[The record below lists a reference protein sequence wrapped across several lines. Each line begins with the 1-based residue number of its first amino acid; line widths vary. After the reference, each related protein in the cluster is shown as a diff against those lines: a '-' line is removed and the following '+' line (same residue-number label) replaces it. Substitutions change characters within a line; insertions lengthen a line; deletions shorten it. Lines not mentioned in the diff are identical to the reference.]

1 MNKKKIA
8 IVALIVV
15 VVLLVAIKVIAG
27 KAHKYKTEKA
37 EKHTIQQIV
46 EASGTVNPVN
56 TVSVGSTVSGLMKEV
71 YVDFNSKVKAG
82 QLIALMDTSLLQ
94 ANVDKTRSNYD
105 KQKAITDNSLKTYN
119 RYKNLV
125 ARNFM
130 ARSEL
135 DQAQADYLSNK
146 ALLNAAKADL
156 EYAEHQCSFAY
167 IYSPVDGIIVT
178 RNVDPGQPVAASFQA
193 PELFTVA
200 RDLKEMQIEVNVSE
214 ADIGK
219 IKEGQEVDY
228 TLDGYQDEIFKG
240 RVSQVRI
247 SPTTV
252 SNVVTYTVVVKVDN
266 DDLKLKP
273 GMTANVSIITQ
284 KKENVLCVPSIA
296 LKYTPTTKGEIK
308 RYDTQGI
315 WVLRGSKPVRETV
328 EIGASDDTYT
338 EITSGNIQEG
348 DRIIV
353 SSDGKSSKQD
363 SKDNRKPPM
372 RMF

>member
-94 ANVDKTRSNYD
+94 ANVDKAKSNYD

>member
-56 TVSVGSTVSGLMKEV
+56 TVSVGSTVSGLMMEV

-94 ANVDKTRSNYD
+94 ANVDKAKSNYD

-338 EITSGNIQEG
+338 EITLGNIQEG

>member
-56 TVSVGSTVSGLMKEV
+56 TVSVGSTVSGLMKDV

-94 ANVDKTRSNYD
+94 ANVDKARSNYD

-348 DRIIV
+348 DKIIV

>member
-94 ANVDKTRSNYD
+94 ANVDKARSNYD

-338 EITSGNIQEG
+338 EITLGNIQEG

>member
-56 TVSVGSTVSGLMKEV
+56 TVSVGSTVSGLMMEV

-94 ANVDKTRSNYD
+94 ANVDKAKSNYD

>member
-94 ANVDKTRSNYD
+94 ANVDKARSNYD

-348 DRIIV
+348 DKIIV